1 LRQTVTAC
9 LIPWRVSGL
18 KMFLYV
24 AGIEN
29 ACRADSLLEGIDR
42 ECYRVG

>member
-1 LRQTVTAC
+1 
-9 LIPWRVSGL
+9 
-18 KMFLYV
+18 MFLYV
-24 AGIEN
+24 GCIEN